1 MEHTKAPP
9 DEYSAVFLLNI
20 TVEYCCMMTLLSENA
35 AALPQSAVLL
45 MNVMKEYP
53 ENMVLTSLKVQ
64 IAPAK
69 GCLMYMTLNYY
80 HNIRTTFAWSLK
92 VTPEYNT
99 DTKFPHFLVMLP
111 LKIAL
116 DLSLNMTLE
125 L

>member
-1 MEHTKAPP
+1 MVHASNTVLRVSLKLPLIVTLLLLEHTKAPP

-69 GCLMYMTLNYY
+69 G
-80 HNIRTTFAWSLK
+80 S
-92 VTPEYNT
+92 
-99 DTKFPHFLVMLP
+99 
-111 LKIAL
+111 
-116 DLSLNMTLE
+116 
-125 L
+125 